1 MHEIQALQACTVG
14 VVFIPGGILFFKN
27 RDLGYKYLTNRM
39 TVFHSTP
46 LTYTLKGANLETGAL
61 EGVAIGINRHKIC
74 VANTHVLATPN
85 LTYDVLCERLVQE
98 AKTQQDIPGIIAD
111 FMRCH
116 TVQGGRILVAAPQWG
131 FLVEVLRD
139 TYKIQV
145 IESDF
150 VMTNTFT
157 LLPQVTEDSLIDE
170 ESSQT
175 RLAVARELVGQ
186 VTSIGRLK
194 SMLRSHIPEKGRL
207 SICNHNPDGSGT
219 ESSHIIQIQGDYV
232 AWSHV
237 SGYPCEGDYQTIQL
251 FSDCAGV

>member
-1 MHEIQALQACTVG
+1 MHNTQAKQACTVG

-46 LTYTLKGANLETGAL
+46 GTYTLKGANLETGVL
-61 EGVAIGINRHKIC
+61 EGVAIGINRYKIC
-74 VANTHVLATPN
+74 VANTHVLETPD

-98 AKTQQDIPGIIAD
+98 AKTQRDIPVIVAD
-111 FMRCH
+111 FMRQH
-116 TVQGGRILVAAPQWG
+116 KVQGGRILVAAPQWG
-131 FLVEVLRD
+131 FLVEVLGD
-139 TYKIQV
+139 TYKIEA

-157 LLPQVTEDSLIDE
+157 LLPRVADDSLIDE

-175 RLAVARELVGQ
+175 RLAVAREMIGQ
-186 VTSIGRLK
+186 ITGIGRLK
-194 SMLRSHIPEKGRL
+194 SLLRSHVPEKGKL
-207 SICNHNPDGSGT
+207 SICNHNPDGGGT
-219 ESSHIIQIQGDYV
+219 ESSHIIQIQGEYV

-237 SGYPCEGDYQTIQL
+237 SGYPCESDYQTIQI
-251 FSDCAGV
+251 FNNG